1 MDEIIKQENKKVKRT
16 DLLKFQKS
24 LNEQFL
30 EILSQKQTTSG
41 EQGSEDTLGLSSFF
55 RELNLFISLKELQS
69 IATKVNY
76 ENTVRTKSWILGFNQ
91 DHGRI
96 YTIFNLNKVFS
107 MLIDDQTDFEVPS
120 LSMNSNIVYLRN
132 NIEENF
138 GVLLED
144 FKLEYTAD
152 FSLVFDYKVDE
163 ENYINWNLVE
173 GMDFDNFIKKENMSE
188 AECKLISKINEIIK
202 NKQKYKH
209 GTYPQ
214 YDSND
219 KYNLLALMVS
229 KVYLDSFGQKPL
241 FVLNVRNLTKF
252 LINVSPF

>member
-1 MDEIIKQENKKVKRT
+1 MKKII
-16 DLLKFQKS
+16 
-24 LNEQFL
+24 
-30 EILSQKQTTSG
+30 
-41 EQGSEDTLGLSSFF
+41 
-55 RELNLFISLKELQS
+55 
-69 IATKVNY
+69 
-76 ENTVRTKSWILGFNQ
+76 
-91 DHGRI
+91 
-96 YTIFNLNKVFS
+96 
-107 MLIDDQTDFEVPS
+107 LI
-120 LSMNSNIVYLRN
+120 
-132 NIEENF
+132 
-138 GVLLED
+138 
-144 FKLEYTAD
+144 
-152 FSLVFDYKVDE
+152 
-163 ENYINWNLVE
+163 VE

-188 AECKLISKINEIIK
+188 AEWKLISKINEISK